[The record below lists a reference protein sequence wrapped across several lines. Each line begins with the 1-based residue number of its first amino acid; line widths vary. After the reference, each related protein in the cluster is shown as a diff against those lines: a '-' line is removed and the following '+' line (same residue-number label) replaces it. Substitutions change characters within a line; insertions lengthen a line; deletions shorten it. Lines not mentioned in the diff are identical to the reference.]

1 MGKTKREVVTEFR
14 TGELLAA
21 ARAVFA
27 EKGFDGATIEGV
39 AAVAGVAKGTVYL
52 YYRSKQELYGAVFRA
67 GMLALHR
74 ATTERVQAAPDL
86 AAKIR
91 AFVTTKLAYFDEHRD
106 FFRLYF
112 EAFGSARAVGPG
124 LQAEFDA
131 LYREQ
136 VRMLEA
142 AIRSGVKRGECR
154 KLRPDVAAFAIFD
167 LTRGLLRQRTL
178 GWSSAALPAD
188 VEFAFD
194 FIWKG
199 IAGR

>member
-1 MGKTKREVVTEFR
+1 MGKTRREVITEFR

-27 EKGFDGATIEGV
+27 EKGFDGATIEDV
-39 AAVAGVAKGTVYL
+39 AAAAGVAKGTVYL
-52 YYRSKQELYGAVFRA
+52 YYRSKQELYSAVFRE
-67 GMLALHR
+67 GMRALHQV
-74 ATTERVQAAPDL
+74 TTERVQAAADL

-91 AFVTTKLAYFDEHRD
+91 AFVTTKLEYFDEHRD
-106 FFRLYF
+106 FFRLYY
-112 EAFGSARAVGPG
+112 EAFGSAQAVGPG

-136 VRMLEA
+136 VRLLEG
-142 AIRSGVKRGECR
+142 AIRAAARRGECH
-154 KLRPDVAAFAIFD
+154 KLRPDAAAFAIFD

-178 GWSSAALPAD
+178 GWSTATLQADAA
-188 VEFAFD
+188 FAFD

-199 IAGR
+199 IAG